1 MSQRSGSTLD
11 RADALLRQRRVRKAL
26 EYFHLA
32 EQQGFDRNRC
42 ASGRWTA
49 CMLAGQFAAAWK
61 ESDAI
66 RHREAPD
73 LCSFCQDTIP
83 RGKRLIVRC
92 LHGLGDAVQFLRYA
106 SRLRALTSRLI
117 IEVAPRMVDL
127 ARCIAGV
134 EEVIPWGQ
142 LEGNGPRNWDSQVEV
157 MELPYVF
164 RTVMDD
170 LPVANNYIAMPPAEI
185 ARARRIVGS
194 SPTPRIGVVWS
205 CGEWNL
211 SRSIP
216 LRLLRPLLERSDCH
230 FWNLQGG
237 IVRTQWSELWR
248 SSTLRDAQEL
258 CDGGLLP
265 LAAIISQL
273 DLVITVDTLAAHL
286 AGAMNIPVWIMLQHE
301 ADWRWMLSREDSPW
315 YPSMRL
321 FRQTRQ
327 GAWADVV
334 AKVEQA
340 LEEWAP
346 SVHRQRV
353 A

>member
-1 MSQRSGSTLD
+1 MSQQSGSTLD
-11 RADALLRQRRVRKAL
+11 QADALLRQRRVEEAL

-32 EQQGFDRNRC
+32 EQQGIDGNRC

-49 CMLAGQFAAAWK
+49 CMLSGEFAAAWK

-66 RHREAPD
+66 RHRDAPD
-73 LCSFCQDTIP
+73 PRSFCQDTIP
-83 RGKRLIVRC
+83 RGKCLIVRC
-92 LHGLGDAVQFLRYA
+92 LHGFGDAVQFLRYA
-106 SRLRALTSRLI
+106 PRLRALTSRLI

-170 LPVANNYIAMPPAEI
+170 LPIANNYMAMPPAEI

-194 SPTPRIGVVWS
+194 SPAPRIGIVWS

-216 LRLLRPLLERSDCH
+216 LRLL
-230 FWNLQGG
+230 
-237 IVRTQWSELWR
+237 
-248 SSTLRDAQEL
+248 
-258 CDGGLLP
+258 
-265 LAAIISQL
+265 
-273 DLVITVDTLAAHL
+273 
-286 AGAMNIPVWIMLQHE
+286 
-301 ADWRWMLSREDSPW
+301 
-315 YPSMRL
+315 
-321 FRQTRQ
+321 
-327 GAWADVV
+327 
-334 AKVEQA
+334 
-340 LEEWAP
+340 
-346 SVHRQRV
+346 
-353 A
+353 